1 MLFFTTSIRIP
12 VARRYPFGYSP
23 SVVASRLLQ
32 WRVND
37 STLTYLQ
44 MLNSSQLL
52 GISWKGK
59 AIWVILVLVI
69 ILWWCRALMDQLKA
83 AEGENKLQ
91 SAVAVSPSSVLDSVQ
106 LVETFSEGVLQKNLH
121 HWSFLLPSLLLTFI
135 YSQSSVTQVTLEWI
149 SPNFSSTRVSF
160 LDPIVF
166 AVTPNCLAS
175 FLIQLDFLFS
185 DFQLLPLNYIN
196 DRLHSRKYGL
206 VCSCNKY
213 HS

>member
-1 MLFFTTSIRIP
+1 MSDFS
-12 VARRYPFGYSP
+12 ARHH
-23 SVVASRLLQ
+23 SVVVPCTNGSAQGCRRGKQ
-32 WRVND
+32 IAICCRRI
-37 STLTYLQ
+37 TL
-44 MLNSSQLL
+44 
-52 GISWKGK
+52 I
-59 AIWVILVLVI
+59 
-69 ILWWCRALMDQLKA
+69 R
-83 AEGENKLQ
+83 
-91 SAVAVSPSSVLDSVQ
+91 VLDSVQ